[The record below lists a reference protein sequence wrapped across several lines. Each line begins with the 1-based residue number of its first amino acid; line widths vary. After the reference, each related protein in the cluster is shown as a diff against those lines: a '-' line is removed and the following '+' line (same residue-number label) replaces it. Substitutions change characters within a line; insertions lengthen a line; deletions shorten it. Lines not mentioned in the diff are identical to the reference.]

1 MFHKMVRLR
10 YMLGM
15 LLCSMSILL
24 FISCERSNKQ
34 AVNRIIVDTIAEKKL
49 LDETELTRQSE
60 TRASLPY
67 VLPIDSLWAYYDA
80 AWTTSG
86 RCNKPEI
93 FDDDSSKNLLYGF
106 YTVLDSRSS
115 STPPVVAS
123 IIVSYRKNNSWKSS
137 DTTQKIRVIQVKD
150 RLFAL
155 SVAPFHVGDSIS
167 CIKDKA
173 EFKKDSCYCYSG
185 ERYCYV
191 VQSSHDTIQ
200 QFYVLPHGLTCV
212 WPRILKYV
220 GYAETY

>member
-1 MFHKMVRLR
+1 MVRLR
-10 YMLGM
+10 YKFGI

-67 VLPIDSLWAYYDA
+67 VLPIDSLWAYYDS

-86 RCNKPEI
+86 RCNRPEI

-137 DTTQKIRVIQVKD
+137 DTTQKIRMIHVKD

-155 SVAPFHVGDSIS
+155 PIAPFHVGDPVS

-173 EFKKDSCYCYSG
+173 VLEKDNYHCLPG
-185 ERYCYV
+185 KRYCYV

-200 QFYVLPHGLTCV
+200 QFYVLPHDLTCG

-220 GYAETY
+220 ETY

>member
-15 LLCSMSILL
+15 LFCSMSILL

-34 AVNRIIVDTIAEKKL
+34 VVNQILVDTIAEEKL
-49 LDETELTRQSE
+49 LDETDFTHQSE
-60 TRASLPY
+60 TRVNLPY

-86 RCNKPEI
+86 RCNRPDI
-93 FDDDSSKNLLYGF
+93 FDDDSSKNLWYGF
-106 YTVLDSRSS
+106 YTVLYHRSGRTS
-115 STPPVVAS
+115 NVAD
-123 IIVSYRKNNSWKSS
+123 IVVSYRKNKSWKSA

-200 QFYVLPHGLTCV
+200 QFYVLPHGLTCG
-212 WPRILKYV
+212 WPRILKCV

>member
-10 YMLGM
+10 YKFGI

-86 RCNKPEI
+86 RCNRPEI

-123 IIVSYRKNNSWKSS
+123 IIVSYRKKNSWKSS
-137 DTTQKIRVIQVKD
+137 DTTQKVRMIHVKD

-155 SVAPFHVGDSIS
+155 PIAPFHVGDPVS

-173 EFKKDSCYCYSG
+173 VLEKDNYHCLPG
-185 ERYCYV
+185 KRYCYV

-200 QFYVLPHGLTCV
+200 QFYVLPHGLTCG

-220 GYAETY
+220 ETY